1 MNRISET
8 DIARSRVDLR
18 FKQSLLTR
26 ALEQLLAILYGME
39 HDPAYSDA
47 ESLRGLRDGA
57 IVAVELANLIR
68 HLEQQRRR
76 AESA

>member
-1 MNRISET
+1 MNPISET
-8 DIARSRVDLR
+8 DIARSRIDPR

-39 HDPAYSDA
+39 HDPTYSDA